1 INKNQQLCTD
11 HDLLYGDGI
20 NNESFTSH
28 IWGVIN
34 DIKKEKASSAYRINI
49 IRGRVSSINVVY
61 AGQNMDILFAVVP
74 YEKIPDL
81 IDLNNHEN
89 KEIIKNNLNLMDSLI
104 NDMIKI
110 NGIFYNQRR
119 QIYSN
124 MFGYL
129 SGSILFVMAAKIC
142 LIYPFGELNFLLQKF
157 FQIYSAW
164 AWPLPLIIEDIT
176 NTEPDIIKNFNDFW
190 DFNKLKL
197 NEESSKSGDK
207 MPILTSLFPEQN
219 TAHNVNEFTL
229 KIILREIKEAYHIMD
244 ELNFNNKSNLE
255 KLNIFDELNYKS
267 IYEHFILI
275 ECISLS
281 YSNPEIRC
289 SKVKSRVR
297 IAITKWV
304 DEEVNNVKLK
314 DCLEEYHVL
323 TGYEF
328 KRTIKHE
335 KFQELRRKI
344 LTKDMPTSSSA
355 TFNHNTPFNNKI
367 KIEDKE
373 INEIK

>member
-1 INKNQQLCTD
+1 
-11 HDLLYGDGI
+11 
-20 NNESFTSH
+20 
-28 IWGVIN
+28 
-34 DIKKEKASSAYRINI
+34 
-49 IRGRVSSINVVY
+49 
-61 AGQNMDILFAVVP
+61 
-74 YEKIPDL
+74 
-81 IDLNNHEN
+81 
-89 KEIIKNNLNLMDSLI
+89 
-104 NDMIKI
+104 
-110 NGIFYNQRR
+110 
-119 QIYSN
+119 

-176 NTEPDIIKNFNDFW
+176 TNKDPDIKNFNDFW

-207 MPILTSLFPEQN
+207 MPILTSSFPEQN

-229 KIILREIKEAYHIMD
+229 KIILREIKEAYYTMD

-255 KLNIFDELNYKS
+255 KINLFDELNYKS
-267 IYEHFILI
+267 IYEHFLI
-275 ECISLS
+275 TECISLS

-297 IAITKWV
+297 IAMTKWV
-304 DEEVNNVKLK
+304 DEEVDTLKLK

-328 KRTIKHE
+328 KRTIKYE
-335 KFQELRRKI
+335 
-344 LTKDMPTSSSA
+344 
-355 TFNHNTPFNNKI
+355 
-367 KIEDKE
+367 
-373 INEIK
+373 